1 MDVSNSKCHEYIE
14 KNYMFYLSIENSICE
29 DYVTEKF
36 WKFLNGNLV
45 PVVLGGANYDK
56 IAPPHSFINAMD
68 FSSPNDLAEYLKYLI
83 SNSTAY
89 NEYFKWVN
97 YFNVYEEGNRVM
109 CQICEKLNENPSK
122 TKVYQHIKH
131 WWRDEAN
138 CKTNL

>member
-14 KNYMFYLSIENSICE
+14 KNYMFYLSFENSICE

-89 NEYFKWVN
+89 NEYFK
-97 YFNVYEEGNRVM
+97 F
-109 CQICEKLNENPSK
+109 ENLSK
-122 TKVYQHIKH
+122 TIDREPIFVQISIPIFI
-131 WWRDEAN
+131 RLFS
-138 CKTNL
+138 T